1 MTQAP
6 RGPIVI
12 DTGVFGAQLTPRTWP
27 LGELYRPL
35 VEGRAALI
43 SFITVAELRFGAQ
56 LAAWGPRRLRRL
68 EHELERAE
76 TIWPGPDLTGTY
88 AALRAWCVNNGHGL
102 GQKEHEADR
111 WVAATAI
118 WLDIPLVAH
127 DAIFASVEGLRLLTK
142 LDP

>member
-43 SFITVAELRFGAQ
+43 SFITVAELASEPSSPHG
-56 LAAWGPRRLRRL
+56 GN
-68 EHELERAE
+68 E
-76 TIWPGPDLTGTY
+76 GCDDLSTS
-88 AALRAWCVNNGHGL
+88 WSEQKPS
-102 GQKEHEADR
+102 GQAR
-111 WVAATAI
+111 I
-118 WLDIPLVAH
+118 
-127 DAIFASVEGLRLLTK
+127 
-142 LDP
+142 

>member
-1 MTQAP
+1 MTQAL
-6 RGPIVI
+6 RGPVVI

-27 LGELYRPL
+27 LGESYRPL

-68 EHELERAE
+68 GRELERAE
-76 TIWPGPDLTGTY
+76 TIWPGPDLIDAY
-88 AALRAWCVNNGHGL
+88 AALRAWCVKAGHGL

-118 WLDIPLVAH
+118 WLDVPLVAH
-127 DAIFASVEGLRLLTK
+127 DAIFANVGGLNLFTK
-142 LDP
+142 LGP

>member
-1 MTQAP
+1 MTQTQ

-12 DTGVFGAQLTPRTWP
+12 DTGVFGAQLTRRTWP

-56 LAAWGPRRLRRL
+56 LAAWGQRRISRL
-68 EHELERAE
+68 GRELARAE

-88 AALRAWCVNNGHGL
+88 AALRTWCVKTGHGL
-102 GQKEHEADR
+102 GQKDHEADR

-118 WLDIPLVAH
+118 WLNVPLIAH
-127 DAIFASVEGLRLLTK
+127 DAIFVNVKDLRLFTK
-142 LDP
+142 LDL

>member
-43 SFITVAELRFGAQ
+43 PFITVTELASEPNSPHG
-56 LAAWGPRRLRRL
+56 G
-68 EHELERAE
+68 HEGRDDSSTSWSEQK
-76 TIWPGPDLTGTY
+76 PS
-88 AALRAWCVNNGHGL
+88 
-102 GQKEHEADR
+102 GQAR
-111 WVAATAI
+111 I
-118 WLDIPLVAH
+118 
-127 DAIFASVEGLRLLTK
+127 
-142 LDP
+142 

>member
-6 RGPIVI
+6 RGPVVI

-35 VEGRAALI
+35 VERRPALI
-43 SFITVAELRFGAQ
+43 SFITVAELRFGAR
-56 LAAWGPRRLRRL
+56 LAAWGPRRLGRL
-68 EHELERAE
+68 ERELASRNHL
-76 TIWPGPDLTGTY
+76 TGPDLTGTY
-88 AALRAWCVNNGHGL
+88 AALRAWCVKNGHGL

-118 WLDIPLVAH
+118 WLDVPLVAH
-127 DAIFASVEGLRLLTK
+127 DAIFADVGGLNLLTK
-142 LDP
+142 LDS

>member
-6 RGPIVI
+6 RGPVVI

-35 VEGRAALI
+35 VERRAALI
-43 SFITVAELRFGAQ
+43 SFITVAELRFGAR
-56 LAAWGPRRLRRL
+56 LAAWGPRRLGRL
-68 EHELERAE
+68 ERELERAE

-88 AALRAWCVNNGHGL
+88 AALRAWCVKNGHGL

-118 WLDIPLVAH
+118 WLDVPLVA
-127 DAIFASVEGLRLLTK
+127 IFANVGALNLLTK
-142 LDP
+142 LGP

>member
-1 MTQAP
+1 MTQAQ
-6 RGPIVI
+6 RGPVVI
-12 DTGVFGAQLTPRTWP
+12 DTGVIGAQLTRRTWP

-43 SFITVAELRFGAQ
+43 SFVTVAELRFGAQ

-68 EHELERAE
+68 ERELERTE
-76 TIWPGPDLTGTY
+76 TIWAGPELTHTY
-88 AALRAWCVNNGHGL
+88 AVLRAWCVKTGHGL

-118 WLDIPLVAH
+118 WLNVPLVAH
-127 DAIFASVEGLRLLTK
+127 DAIFANVKDLHLLTK
-142 LDP
+142 LDL